1 VTFLRRM
8 AAALVALALV
18 VLVAC
23 DLWIAGFRSWWDR
36 HSLTGSIVA
45 NLLVLAVTALIVDE
59 VVARRQRR
67 DRSVTVAVQGL
78 IVYGQA
84 RRTHDAIVATNP
96 SRPSAG
102 TAGDELR
109 TLATMLLSAS
119 PSLFDD
125 PDARVFLEQVERFS
139 VTMLR
144 AVTTPVGQA
153 IGTEDRDR
161 LATEMTRLKET
172 VQPLLIRIPPEE
184 RHLLEG
190 ESRA

>member
-1 VTFLRRM
+1 M
-8 AAALVALALV
+8 AAAAVALGLIVLV
-18 VLVAC
+18 VC
-23 DLWIAGFRSWWDR
+23 DLWIGGFRTWWDG

-84 RRTHDAIVATNP
+84 RRTHDAIVTSGAQGQ
-96 SRPSAG
+96 SAG
-102 TAGDELR
+102 GPGDELR

-125 PDARVFLEQVERFS
+125 PAARRFLEQVERFS

-144 AVTTPVGQA
+144 AVSTPVGRA
-153 IGTEDRDR
+153 IGADDRDR
-161 LATEMTRLKET
+161 LSTEMARLKET